1 MRKLI
6 SADFYRLK
14 KDWGLWITAAA
25 MFALSLFKIIDS
37 AIFNNKDVVEVK
49 LTLND
54 CMFELLTFI
63 GMAFAVFISL
73 FLGKEFSD
81 GTIRNKL
88 IVGHKR
94 ENIYFSNYIM
104 CLVGSLFIYA
114 MMLISGFIGIVFL
127 GKWQGNISQMI
138 IYIIMG
144 VFITASISAFLTLL
158 GMLVT
163 NRAVN
168 AVFSIIIAL
177 VLSIIASV
185 FYSGL
190 SEPEFTREFISMT
203 MDSVQYGPE
212 IPNPSYVSGFQRQIY
227 EFLIQFM
234 PQGQSILIANDE
246 ITKPVLNIVYSA
258 LITVGINIAG
268 VFAFKKKD
276 LK

>member
-1 MRKLI
+1 MSKLI

-14 KDWGLWITAAA
+14 KDMVFWVTAAA
-25 MFALSLFKIIDS
+25 MFVLSLFKIIDS
-37 AIFNNKDVVEVK
+37 AMFNSRNAASAR
-49 LTLND
+49 LTLNE
-54 CMFELLTFI
+54 CMFELLPMI

-94 ENIYFSNYIM
+94 ENIYFSNYII
-104 CLVGSLFIYA
+104 CFVGSLFIYA
-114 MMLISGFIGIVFL
+114 MLLFGGFMGVPII

-158 GMLVT
+158 GMLIT

-177 VLSIIASV
+177 ALSIIAST
-185 FYSGL
+185 FYNGL
-190 SEPEFTREFISMT
+190 GEPEFTREFISMT

-227 EFLIQFM
+227 EFLVQFM

-246 ITKPVLNIVYSA
+246 ITKPVLNIVYSV
-258 LITVGINIAG
+258 LLTVGINLAG

>member
-1 MRKLI
+1 
-6 SADFYRLK
+6 
-14 KDWGLWITAAA
+14 
-25 MFALSLFKIIDS
+25 
-37 AIFNNKDVVEVK
+37 
-49 LTLND
+49 
-54 CMFELLTFI
+54 MFELLSFI

-114 MMLISGFIGIVFL
+114 MLLFGGFMGVPII

-190 SEPEFTREFISMT
+190 SEPEFTRWIVCSTAPKSRILLMCRVFK
-203 MDSVQYGPE
+203 G
-212 IPNPSYVSGFQRQIY
+212 R
-227 EFLIQFM
+227 FM
-234 PQGQSILIANDE
+234 NSSFSLCRRGR
-246 ITKPVLNIVYSA
+246 
-258 LITVGINIAG
+258 
-268 VFAFKKKD
+268 VF
-276 LK
+276 

>member
-14 KDWGLWITAAA
+14 RDWGLWITAAA
-25 MFALSLFKIIDS
+25 MFVLSLFKIIDV

-54 CMFELLTFI
+54 CMFELLSFI

-114 MMLISGFIGIVFL
+114 MLFGGFMGVPII